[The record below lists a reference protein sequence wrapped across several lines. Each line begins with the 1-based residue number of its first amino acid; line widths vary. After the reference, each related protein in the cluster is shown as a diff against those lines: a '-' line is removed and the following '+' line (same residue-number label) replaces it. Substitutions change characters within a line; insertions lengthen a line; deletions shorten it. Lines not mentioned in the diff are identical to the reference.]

1 MLVKINHDNISIT
14 NKNLVVGYPLRH
26 IILIS
31 LNYLNLTFFILE
43 LPVPEPLTLDLNP
56 IISTLCEKNGF
67 AVVEFRIIPK
77 GNLKIL
83 EITIM
88 KTDGYVS
95 FNDCVLIS
103 KELSIILDTDEY
115 SHLFKSK
122 YVLEVIS
129 PGINRILKNEQEYI
143 LFTNQL
149 VKVKTKVKY
158 NNCGSEFIGKL
169 NGVKDNLLALTNI
182 RLLPN
187 KKVKETITTNDSLN
201 IELNNLI
208 EVKLFDE
215 GYLAKR

>member
-1 MLVKINHDNISIT
+1 MQ
-14 NKNLVVGYPLRH
+14 
-26 IILIS
+26 
-31 LNYLNLTFFILE
+31 
-43 LPVPEPLTLDLNP
+43 EPLTLDLNP

-88 KTDGYVS
+88 KKDGFVS

-103 KELSIILDTDEY
+103 KELSTILDTDEY

-129 PGINRILKNEQEYI
+129 PGINRILKNEKEYI

-158 NNCGSEFIGKL
+158 NNFGDEFIGKL

-182 RLLPN
+182 QLLPN

-201 IELNNLI
+201 IEFNNLI

-215 GYLAKR
+215 GYLAKH